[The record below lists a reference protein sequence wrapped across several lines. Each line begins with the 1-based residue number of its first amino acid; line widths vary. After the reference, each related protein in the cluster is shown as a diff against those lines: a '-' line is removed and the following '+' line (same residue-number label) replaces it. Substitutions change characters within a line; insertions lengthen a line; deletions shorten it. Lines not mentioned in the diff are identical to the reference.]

1 MSAAAAI
8 AAAAVAT
15 AAAAGTVCSRAGI
28 HQRSRAESVRCVR
41 LSHSH
46 LTSFVRFTKR
56 LF

>member
-1 MSAAAAI
+1 MSAAAI

-15 AAAAGTVCSRAGI
+15 AAAAAGTVCSRAGI
-28 HQRSRAESVRCVR
+28 HQRSRAESGRCVR